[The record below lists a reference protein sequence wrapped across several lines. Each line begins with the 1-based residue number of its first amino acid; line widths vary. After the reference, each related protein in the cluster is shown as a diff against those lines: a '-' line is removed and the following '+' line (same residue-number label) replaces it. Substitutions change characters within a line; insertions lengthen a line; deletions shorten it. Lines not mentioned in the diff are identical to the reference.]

1 MQETRIGCWALFKV
15 FSHMALQG
23 FGGVLPFAYR
33 HLVERTQ
40 WLTAAEFGQL
50 LSIAQLLPGPTI
62 CNLSVMVGQRYAGAA
77 GGFSALAGLLLG
89 PFFIV
94 IALGA
99 AYQGLAHQPLFVNAL
114 RGMAAAAAG
123 LILATALKLAAGMLR
138 GGAAAKR
145 SAEADGGSG
154 EGAAGLAQDAAAQ
167 ARTRFWRGVAQ
178 VALLAAAFV
187 GLGVAKVGLITVVAI
202 LVPIGFLLFAFVL
215 RKP

>member
-1 MQETRIGCWALFKV
+1 MRDARVGCWALFKV
-15 FSHMALQG
+15 FSHMAMQG

-40 WLTAAEFGQL
+40 WLSAAEFGQL

-99 AYQGLAHQPLFVNAL
+99 AYQGLAHHPLFVNAM
-114 RGMAAAAAG
+114 RGMAAAASG
-123 LILATALKLAAGMLR
+123 LILATALKLAIGMLR
-138 GGAAAKR
+138 S
-145 SAEADGGSG
+145 SAPKPAQG
-154 EGAAGLAQDAAAQ
+154 EGGIDVG
-167 ARTRFWRGVAQ
+167 RTLFWRRVVQA
-178 VALLAAAFV
+178 ALLVAAFI
-187 GLGVAKVGLITVVAI
+187 GLGVAKVGLITVVAT
-202 LVPIGFLLFAFVL
+202 LVPIGFLLFAFVW

>member
-1 MQETRIGCWALFKV
+1 MQVGCWSLFKV

-62 CNLSVMVGQRYAGAA
+62 CNLSVMVGQRHAGVA

-99 AYQGLAHQPLFVNAL
+99 AYQGLAHHPVFVDAM
-114 RGMAAAAAG
+114 RGMAAAASG
-123 LILATALKLAAGMLR
+123 LILATALKLAVGMLR
-138 GGAAAKR
+138 ATVQPGRRA
-145 SAEADGGSG
+145 
-154 EGAAGLAQDAAAQ
+154 LQL
-167 ARTRFWRGVAQ
+167 
-178 VALLAAAFV
+178 ALLVAAFV
-187 GLGVAKVGLITVVAI
+187 GLGVIKVGLLAVVGI
-202 LVPIGFLLFAFVL
+202 LVPIGFLLFAFVV

>member
-1 MQETRIGCWALFKV
+1 MQETRVGCWSLFKV
-15 FSHMALQG
+15 FSHMGLQG

-99 AYQGLAHQPLFVNAL
+99 AYQGLAHHPLFVNAM
-114 RGMAAAAAG
+114 RGMAAAASG

-138 GGAAAKR
+138 GGAPAKGAHAHAAR
-145 SAEADGGSG
+145 ASSWRRVVQ
-154 EGAAGLAQDAAAQ
+154 AAL
-167 ARTRFWRGVAQ
+167 RV
-178 VALLAAAFV
+178 AAFI
-187 GLGVAKVGLITVVAI
+187 GLGVAKVGLITVVAT
-202 LVPIGFLLFAFVL
+202 LVPIGFLLFAFVW
-215 RKP
+215 RQP

>member
-1 MQETRIGCWALFKV
+1 METRIGCWALFKV

-62 CNLSVMVGQRYAGAA
+62 CNLSVMVGQRYAGVA

-99 AYQGLAHQPLFVNAL
+99 AYQGLAHHPIFVDAL
-114 RGMAAAAAG
+114 RGMAAAASG
-123 LILATALKLAAGMLR
+123 LILATALKLAVGMLR
-138 GGAAAKR
+138 GPAP
-145 SAEADGGSG
+145 AEAAHIDV
-154 EGAAGLAQDAAAQ
+154 
-167 ARTRFWRGVAQ
+167 ARTLFWRRAVQ
-178 VALLAAAFV
+178 VVLLAAAFI
-187 GLGVAKVGLITVVAI
+187 GLGVAKVGLITVVAT
-202 LVPIGFLLFAFVL
+202 LVPLGFVLFAFVW

>member
-1 MQETRIGCWALFKV
+1 MQETRVGCWSLFKV
-15 FSHMALQG
+15 FSHMGLQG

-99 AYQGLAHQPLFVNAL
+99 AYQGLAHHPLFVNAM
-114 RGMAAAAAG
+114 RGMAAAASG

-138 GGAAAKR
+138 GGAPAKPSTVSAAR
-145 SAEADGGSG
+145 AS
-154 EGAAGLAQDAAAQ
+154 
-167 ARTRFWRGVAQ
+167 FWRRVVQA
-178 VALLAAAFV
+178 ALLVAAFI
-187 GLGVAKVGLITVVAI
+187 GLGVAKVGLITVVAT
-202 LVPIGFLLFAFVL
+202 LVPIGFLLFAFVW
-215 RKP
+215 RQP

>member
-1 MQETRIGCWALFKV
+1 MQVGCWSLFKV

-50 LSIAQLLPGPTI
+50 LSIAQLLPGPTV
-62 CNLSVMVGQRYAGAA
+62 CNLSVMVGQRYAGVA

-94 IALGA
+94 IGLGV
-99 AYQGLAHQPLFVNAL
+99 AYQELSSHPVFASAM
-114 RGMAAAAAG
+114 RGMAAAASG
-123 LILATALKLAAGMLR
+123 LILATALKLAVGMLR
-138 GGAAAKR
+138 GTPQGARRAVQ
-145 SAEADGGSG
+145 
-154 EGAAGLAQDAAAQ
+154 L
-167 ARTRFWRGVAQ
+167 
-178 VALLAAAFV
+178 ALLVAAFV
-187 GLGVAKVGLITVVAI
+187 GLGVARFGLLAVVGT
-202 LVPIGFLLFAFVL
+202 LVPIGFLLFAFVW

>member
-1 MQETRIGCWALFKV
+1 MQDARVGCWALFKV
-15 FSHMALQG
+15 FSHMAMQG

-40 WLTAAEFGQL
+40 WLSAAEFGQL

-62 CNLSVMVGQRYAGAA
+62 CNLSVMVGQRYAGVA

-99 AYQGLAHQPLFVNAL
+99 AYQGLAHHPLFVNAM
-114 RGMAAAAAG
+114 RGMAAAASG

-138 GGAAAKR
+138 GT
-145 SAEADGGSG
+145 
-154 EGAAGLAQDAAAQ
+154 GLR
-167 ARTRFWRGVAQ
+167 ARRAVQ
-178 VALLAAAFV
+178 IALLAAAFV
-187 GLGVAKVGLITVVAI
+187 GLGVAKVGLITVVAT
-202 LVPIGFLLFAFVL
+202 LVPIGFLLFAFVW